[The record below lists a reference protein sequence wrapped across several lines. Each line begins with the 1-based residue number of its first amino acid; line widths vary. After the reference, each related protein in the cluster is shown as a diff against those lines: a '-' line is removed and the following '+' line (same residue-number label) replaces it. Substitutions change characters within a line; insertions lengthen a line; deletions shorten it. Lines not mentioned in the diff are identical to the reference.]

1 MLFFQSSPL
10 YLYKKRRFWVLIAL
24 LVTKEY
30 KQLFKLILGSKYVCS
45 WFIYLNFYMSIYFS
59 KNVVKIREVYLTLT
73 NVNY

>member
-1 MLFFQSSPL
+1 MLFFQMLFFQSSPL

-45 WFIYLNFYMSIYFS
+45 WFIYLKFYMLIYFS
-59 KNVVKIREVYLTLT
+59 KMWLKLEKFI
-73 NVNY
+73 